1 MANEAFDKFK
11 HDMTPENFA
20 AAVAEAIA
28 GEPEAAVV
36 EEAAPEFGA
45 EPAPEDSGKFTG
57 SEI

>member
-11 HDMTPENFA
+11 HDMTAENFC

-28 GEPEAAVV
+28 GEPA
-36 EEAAPEFGA
+36 EEVGA
-45 EPAPEDSGKFTG
+45 EAVAGEGAADEPAAEEFAG